1 MVDIED
7 RMFSIGESLSA
18 LSQNTSGLQDVMTG
32 LNKSRFWTIIS
43 RSASGIL
50 PNFWAVQNKFRAITD
65 AFQLYYEGHDAGNKQ
80 MIEATQAQMKL
91 GEALRS
97 LNPDLLDSKMK
108 LEDFHDTAMTS
119 VSEYAAHFQVAMDTV
134 NAMQEDG
141 TEVFMTETEKRSK
154 AMEMAKKDQLE
165 HLEYTQGLLEK
176 AQKRN
181 IQKKRNQMELD
192 AADNPLQKWFIKQ
205 KQKLSAFTKMI
216 GPVLKALGKF
226 LLSALLWGTIA
237 LIGLLTLVT
246 IVKQLWPYFKETR
259 KIFVESLKL
268 IWKGIFLIVTGV
280 FTMIS
285 AALAGDWVRFF
296 MEGLWPVL
304 QGLGYIIGGI
314 VGLAASALLATL
326 EIFGNLILSPLR
338 NSADSTKRTVFF
350 VSSLVSAVL
359 GILAIIAMFGSGTWL
374 AVAAYTLGAAVA
386 AAITKVVSPFA
397 SGGTVNSPLAIVGE
411 KGPELVSLPKGSQVH
426 SNADSKTMTGTTNIT
441 VQVQGRIGASDAEVK
456 DMAAKV
462 AREINLRMNRTGT
475 TATRFT

>member
-65 AFQLYYEGHDAGNKQ
+65 AFQLYYEGHEAGNKQ
-80 MIEATQAQMKL
+80 MIEATMAQMKL
-91 GEALRS
+91 GEALKS
-97 LNPDLLDSKMK
+97 LNTDLLDSSMK
-108 LEDFHDTAMTS
+108 LEDFHDLAMES
-119 VSEYAAHFQVAMDTV
+119 VSDYAAHFQVAMDTV

-141 TEVFMTETEKRSK
+141 TRVFITETEKRSE
-154 AMEMAKKDQLE
+154 AMEMARQEQVK
-165 HLEYTQGLLEK
+165 HLEYTHGLLEK

-181 IQKKRNQMELD
+181 IQKKRDQMELD
-192 AADNPLQKWFIKQ
+192 EADNPLQKWFIKQ

-226 LLSALLWGTIA
+226 LLQAMLWGTIA
-237 LIGLLTLVT
+237 LIGLLTIVT
-246 IVKQLWPYFKETR
+246 IIKNLWPYFEGTR
-259 KIFVESLKL
+259 KLIVESLKL
-268 IWKGIFLIVTGV
+268 IWKGIYLIVSGV

-285 AALAGDWVRFF
+285 AALSGDWVRFF
-296 MEGLWPVL
+296 MDGLWPVL
-304 QGLGYIIGGI
+304 KGLGYILGGI
-314 VGLAASALLATL
+314 IGLAASAFALQL
-326 EIFGNLILSPLR
+326 EILFNMLIDPVEGQW
-338 NSADSTKRTVFF
+338 RTSKDTFKI
-350 VSSLVSAVL
+350 VSSIASIALLVL
-359 GILAIIAMFGSGTWL
+359 GIIAMFGSGTWL
-374 AVAAYTLGAAVA
+374 AVAGYMIGAAVA
-386 AAITKVVSPFA
+386 GAIGSLVGKHA
-397 SGGTVNSPLAIVGE
+397 GGGTVTTPMQLVGE
-411 KGPELVSLPKGSQVH
+411 KGPEFVSLPKGSQVH
-426 SNADSKTMTGTTNIT
+426 SNANSKTMTGTTNIT

-475 TATRFT
+475 TATRF